1 MTIAVVAGRLGASR
15 GLDQRRA
22 VDDGLERGQETEGSS
37 RFAHGGCDGTPRPVR
52 LGGRIGRG
60 CYRGDVTTRHV
71 RFALHDVTFGGV
83 SLPGAT
89 VDCWDDSEGH
99 SRWSARIVTRVG
111 PALDE
116 GELTGRTAD
125 GRSLSGH
132 AVVADRQVGAGGRR
146 ETLVELHGSGELAG
160 LVVPSD

>member
-1 MTIAVVAGRLGASR
+1 
-15 GLDQRRA
+15 
-22 VDDGLERGQETEGSS
+22 
-37 RFAHGGCDGTPRPVR
+37 
-52 LGGRIGRG
+52 
-60 CYRGDVTTRHV
+60 VTTRHV
-71 RFALHDVTFGGV
+71 RFAIHDVTFGGV

-146 ETLVELHGSGELAG
+146 ETLVELHGSGELVG
-160 LVVPSD
+160 LVDPAD